1 MDHFKT
7 LGVSSSATADDVKT
21 AFRKLA
27 LEYHPDRHASA
38 SPSAREAAAVRFKV
52 GGSKTHETYFQGIMR
67 L

>member
-38 SPSAREAAAVRFKV
+38 SPSEREAAAARFKV
-52 GGSKTHETYFQGIMR
+52 RCTINHDAY